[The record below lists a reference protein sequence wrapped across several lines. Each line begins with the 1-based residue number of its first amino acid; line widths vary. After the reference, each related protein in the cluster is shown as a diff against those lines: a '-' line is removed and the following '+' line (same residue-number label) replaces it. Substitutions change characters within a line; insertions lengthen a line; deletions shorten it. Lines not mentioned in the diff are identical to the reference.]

1 MEFFMVV
8 ELITCHYNLCM
19 FEKEKPN
26 DVHPGWKENKGKIPT
41 HKLDAFFFCLFFAV
55 KQQFRSSSL
64 TCRIS
69 SEKNTDSM

>member
-19 FEKEKPN
+19 FEREKPN

-41 HKLDAFFFCLFFAV
+41 HKLDAFFFLLVLCSQTAVQKFLFN
-55 KQQFRSSSL
+55 L
-64 TCRIS
+64 
-69 SEKNTDSM
+69 

>member
-1 MEFFMVV
+1 MVV

-41 HKLDAFFFCLFFAV
+41 HKLDAFFFFACSL
-55 KQQFRSSSL
+55 QSNSSSEVPL
-64 TCRIS
+64 
-69 SEKNTDSM
+69 